1 MSTIIPIWVGILG
14 LIVLAAG
21 VLAASLVLFL
31 LLRNRK
37 H

>member
-1 MSTIIPIWVGILG
+1 MSTVIPLWIGILG
-14 LIVLAAG
+14 LIVLAVG